1 MRTFAVAKRIISQ
14 IVADHRSVAFLLV
27 APIFVLFLL
36 KTVLNSGSAD
46 VRLMDVNA
54 SISTTISITNVT
66 IEKGDLATAEEKL
79 KNDEID
85 AYINYTNGDY
95 NIKLNGTDSMKSSK
109 ALAVAKQVIA
119 ATLNEK
125 IPEKLKEG
133 LQNVILKLPDNLKPA
148 LNNITTLLPK
158 TPNFNVS
165 TLYGL
170 GENAKMFDSLAPLIM
185 GFIVFFFTFIFSGIA
200 FLRENLTG
208 TMERMMAT
216 PVRRSEIVMGYFF
229 GFGLFIA
236 LQTIIMLLFASTFLG
251 IHFAGNYFLLLFIY
265 ILLAAQSLA
274 LGLALSAFARNEF
287 QLFQF
292 IPVIIIPQI
301 LFSGLFDI
309 SNAPAWV
316 KFLSKFFP
324 LTYGAEAVKMV
335 AIQGKDFISVL
346 PLIGISFGFFAVFL
360 IFNAVV
366 LKKYRAV

>member
-36 KTVLNSGSAD
+36 KTVLNSGAAD
-46 VRLMDVNA
+46 VRLMDVNS
-54 SISTTISITNVT
+54 SISATLSISNVT
-66 IEKGDLATAEEKL
+66 IEKADIMAAEEKL

-85 AYINYTNGDY
+85 AYITSSNGDY
-95 NIKLNGTDSMKSSK
+95 AIKLNGSDTMKSSK
-109 ALAVAKQVIA
+109 ALAVAKQAIA

-125 IPEKLKEG
+125 IPTKLKEG
-133 LQNVILKLPDNLKPA
+133 LQAATSKLPDNVKTV
-148 LNNITTLLPK
+148 LNNITVELPK
-158 TPNFNVS
+158 TPTFHVS
-165 TLYGL
+165 YLYGL

-200 FLRENLTG
+200 FLREKLTG

-236 LQTIIMLLFASTFLG
+236 LQTVIMLLFASTFLG
-251 IHFAGNYFLLLFIY
+251 IHFAGNYFTLLFIY

-309 SNAPAWV
+309 SGAPAWV
-316 KFLSKFFP
+316 TFLSKIFP

-346 PLIGISFGFFAVFL
+346 PLVGISFGFFVAFL

-366 LKKYRAV
+366 LKKYRAS